1 MVVSRFDSGWGC
13 SRTALRAVL
22 ERRENMNQ
30 DIRDMVKA
38 TYDPC
43 DKFAWVQS
51 WRFAICEVL
60 LFDWGTCVPG
70 FRTVAIEPEDSTE
83 VECLRALYAFEGDSI
98 PPDHW
103 YVEDDLLHAL
113 KVLDR
118 YRNWLAIAG
127 EDY

>member
-1 MVVSRFDSGWGC
+1 MNKDIKAMMVTD
-13 SRTALRAVL
+13 
-22 ERRENMNQ
+22 
-30 DIRDMVKA
+30 
-38 TYDPC
+38 YDPG

-60 LFDWGTCVPG
+60 LFDWGTLVPG
-70 FRTVAIEPEDSTE
+70 FSTLASEPEDSYRI
-83 VECLRALYAFEGDSI
+83 ECLRTLYILEDDSI
-98 PPDHW
+98 PLSQW
-103 YVEDDLLHAL
+103 FMECDLLYAL